1 MSVNVISVDRVS
13 YQYQLILL
21 LNIGYRNN
29 RLIWLSVQHY
39 IQAVQYM
46 VATCYLDHK
55 KKFRGSP
62 FAKFFPANFAI
73 AGFCQTFYHSS
84 LSYMH
89 VNVRWYICTCVRTYS
104 RTSII

>member
-55 KKFRGSP
+55 K
-62 FAKFFPANFAI
+62 I
-73 AGFCQTFYHSS
+73 
-84 LSYMH
+84 
-89 VNVRWYICTCVRTYS
+89 
-104 RTSII
+104 